1 MSRSIASVPLLRRI
15 VSVALFVSATLAL
28 PARAFDPF
36 VVRDIRIEGAQ
47 RIDPGTVFGYLPVKV
62 GDRFTADSATN
73 AIQALFSTGFF
84 RDVKLQADGGVLV
97 VVVEERPAIGSVDIT
112 GVKEFEVDNLKRALR
127 DLGLADSRIFD
138 RALLDRAEQELKR
151 QYLSRGKYAVRVTST
166 VTPLERNRVGITLA
180 VEEGA
185 TATISAIRFVGNN
198 TFSDKVLLDE
208 MKLSTPTWLTWYTKA
223 DRYSREKLSG
233 DLESLK
239 SFYLDRGF
247 LEFNI
252 RSTQVAISPERDEI
266 ELVVVI
272 EEGERY
278 QVRDISFGGELLGRE
293 AEFRAM
299 LSLGAGEVFSGSKL
313 SDSTRRMNERLGSL
327 GYAFSQ
333 VNAVPQTDRDKRE
346 VSFTVMVE
354 PGRRAY
360 VRRIDI
366 AGNSRTRDEV
376 IRREMRQFEDAW
388 YDADKIK
395 LSKDRINR
403 LGYFTDVKIETQ
415 AIGEA
420 PDQVDLKVI
429 VVEKPTGIISLGIG
443 FSSTEKGILAASINQ
458 ANFLGTGKTVGIDVN
473 TSRLIRTV
481 ALSYTD
487 PFVTDDGVSRSFE
500 IISRRFNATA
510 LLLGDYTL
518 QTNTLGLRYGIPYT
532 ELDRIFIG
540 AAAESNSL
548 ELGALAPQRF
558 INWVGEYGS
567 SSYSALGTLGWVR
580 DSRDS
585 ALAPTTGRLQRATF
599 EITAPVGD
607 LRYWRSSAVQQLY
620 WPITRDYTLA
630 LNGDLAYGRGFDN
643 KSYPLFK
650 NFYAGGIGT
659 VRGFYASSLGP
670 KELEMLP
677 SGVTRDVA
685 LGGPMRVIGSAEFLF
700 PLPGSGSDRTIRSFL
715 FTDVGNVYASSAFDA
730 RELRVS
736 GGIGVNWI
744 SPIGPMKLSFGWPL
758 RSQPSDRLQKFQ
770 FQVGSGF

>member
-1 MSRSIASVPLLRRI
+1 MSRSIAFSLPLRRI
-15 VSVALFVSATLAL
+15 VSVALLSLAAVAL

-62 GDRFTADSATN
+62 GERFSADSATN
-73 AIQALFSTGFF
+73 AIQALFATGFF
-84 RDVKLQADGGVLV
+84 RDVKLQVDDGVLV

-198 TFSDKVLLDE
+198 AFSDKVLFDE
-208 MKLSTPTWLTWYTKA
+208 MKLSTPTWLSWYTKA
-223 DRYSREKLSG
+223 DRYSREKLTG
-233 DLESLK
+233 DLESLR

-266 ELVVVI
+266 ELVIVV

-293 AEFRAM
+293 AEFREM
-299 LSLGAGEVFSGSKL
+299 LSLRPAETFSGSKL
-313 SDSTRRMNERLGSL
+313 NESTRRMSERLGSL
-327 GYAFSQ
+327 GYAFAQ
-333 VNAVPQTDRDKRE
+333 VNAVPQADRDKRE

-415 AIGEA
+415 AIA
-420 PDQVDLKVI
+420 DAQDQVDLKVI

-458 ANFLGTGKTVGIDVN
+458 VNFLGTGKTVGIDVN

-487 PFVTDDGVSRSFE
+487 PYITDDGISRSFE

-518 QTNTLGLRYGIPYT
+518 QTNTFGVRYGIPYT
-532 ELDRIFIG
+532 ELDRVFLG
-540 AAAESNSL
+540 VAAETNSL
-548 ELGALAPQRF
+548 ELGSLAPQRF
-558 INWVGEYGS
+558 INWVDEYGA

-585 ALAPTTGRLQRATF
+585 ALSPTTGRLQRATF

-607 LRYWRSSAVQQLY
+607 LRYWRTSVLQQLY

-630 LNGDLAYGRGFDN
+630 LNGDVASGRGFDN
-643 KSYPLFK
+643 KSYPLLK

-677 SGVTRDVA
+677 SGVTREVA
-685 LGGPMRVIGSAEFLF
+685 LGGPMRVVGSAEFLF

-715 FTDVGNVYASSAFDA
+715 FTDVGNVYASSAFEA

-736 GGIGVNWI
+736 AGIGVNWI